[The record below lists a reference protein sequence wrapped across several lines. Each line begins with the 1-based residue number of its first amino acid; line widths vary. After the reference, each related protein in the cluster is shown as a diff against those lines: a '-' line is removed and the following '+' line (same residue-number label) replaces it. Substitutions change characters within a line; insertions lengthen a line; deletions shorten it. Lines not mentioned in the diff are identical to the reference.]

1 VTFFSFFVVHTVI
14 QLTLF
19 IGFFLDYCCCC
30 SPSAAA
36 GGGFRVKTRK
46 VLEEEEEET
55 DRNGLTRL

>member
-19 IGFFLDYCCCC
+19 IGFFLDYYCC